1 MKKDNKDKTSFGF
14 KEVDSDKKAD
24 LVGNVFDTVSKNY
37 DLMNDLMSFGI
48 HRLWKKVTIETS
60 GIKEHFK
67 VLDLAG
73 GTGDMVKLMRDKIS
87 PESGMLILSDINAS
101 MLNEGRN
108 RLIDEGIE
116 DIQTAQI
123 DAQFLP
129 FKDNTFDLIT
139 IAFGLRNVTHKEKAL
154 ISINR
159 ALKPM

>member
-1 MKKDNKDKTSFGF
+1 MKEKNKNKTSFGF
-14 KEVDSDKKAD
+14 KEVDPDKKAD
-24 LVGNVFDTVSKNY
+24 LVGSVFDTVSKNY

-60 GIKEHFK
+60 GIKDDFI

-73 GTGDMVKLMRDKIS
+73 GTGDMVKLMRDKVS
-87 PESGMLILSDINAS
+87 EKGTLILSDINAS

-116 DIQTAQI
+116 DVHAAQI

-139 IAFGLRNVTHKEKAL
+139 IASVSYTHL
-154 ISINR
+154 T
-159 ALKPM
+159 LPTTPYV